1 MPPVSRRAVL
11 AGAAL
16 TTAAL
21 IVPITV
27 RRSRAAERDDG
38 YEITDWIVIGSSGEV
53 THRVRGAAAAARRR
67 SLYTDDE
74 FVARVGWATAFSPLP
89 TRRSK
94 GCVVSNSDR
103 VGKGAQYR
111 GSAEIY
117 ALRAFADPT
126 ALANGR

>member
-21 IVPITV
+21 IVPITA
-27 RRSRAAERDDG
+27 RRSRAAERNEG
-38 YEITDWIVIGSSGEV
+38 YEITDWIVIGPSGEV

-74 FVARVGWATAFSPLP
+74 FVARVGWATASSPLP
-89 TRRSK
+89 TRAAARP
-94 GCVVSNSDR
+94 
-103 VGKGAQYR
+103 
-111 GSAEIY
+111 
-117 ALRAFADPT
+117 LAFAGVWKEEAGLT
-126 ALANGR
+126 AAPRTAR